1 MLRERNTELTE
12 AHNAMKELESKF
24 PRLENEL
31 RDMRNRLEV
40 SINEKH
46 DLERNY
52 EQKSRQVQ

>member
-1 MLRERNTELTE
+1 
-12 AHNAMKELESKF
+12 MKELESKF